1 MGKTQSTLEHATAAD
16 RSSPAIS
23 LHLSREQL
31 AVLLAGITDGITA
44 LNPAGKLVYS
54 NDIAAR
60 LIGYPSAQAL
70 LAVPNADILSK
81 FELFD
86 DAGQP
91 LPVEDLPERRALR
104 GLTAAPRMLRFRVR
118 ETGEERW
125 SMVTSQAVVDAAGQI
140 ELVVTIFH
148 EITELKRIE
157 FSQGLL
163 AQAGILLGA
172 SLNYETRLKNIAR
185 LMVPDL
191 ADWCAIDLGTAGGP
205 SDAEKPAKLPCSYP
219 IPAAVI
225 KARGIKAD

>member
-1 MGKTQSTLEHATAAD
+1 MEETQSILEHAAAD
-16 RSSPAIS
+16 DQSSSAIP

-31 AVLLAGITDGITA
+31 AVVLAGITDGITA

-54 NDIAAR
+54 NDAAAR
-60 LIGYPSAQAL
+60 LIGYSSAQAL

-91 LPVEDLPERRALR
+91 LPVEELPGRRALR

-125 SMVTSQAVVDAAGQI
+125 SMVTSQTVVDAAGQI

-157 FSQGLL
+157 FRQGLL
-163 AQAGILLGA
+163 AQAGILLG
-172 SLNYETRLKNIAR
+172 
-185 LMVPDL
+185 
-191 ADWCAIDLGTAGGP
+191 
-205 SDAEKPAKLPCSYP
+205 
-219 IPAAVI
+219 
-225 KARGIKAD
+225 